1 MPQSTACNLLQS
13 KKHGACGLNYY
24 MCVHLPHHRV
34 TKKTLSLTL
43 KQLTL
48 FDVHF
53 TVKEL
58 SAYWSQKKRA
68 LHLQMWMSLLA
79 KEDEDENFLL
89 LEIQH
94 VKFPSP
100 CAQSLALSVP
110 CLSRSVP
117 QQEVPYQF
125 VAPVA
130 PSVQP
135 SPVQCLHSAVPITH
149 PSLHSFSHRA
159 LRHPNL
165 IAAALWMYT
174 LPINPAWL

>member
-1 MPQSTACNLLQS
+1 
-13 KKHGACGLNYY
+13 
-24 MCVHLPHHRV
+24 V

-48 FDVHF
+48 FEKDVHF

-117 QQEVPYQF
+117 QQEVPEYPVHGHHVTQFSLINPAEAKHTRHISPYQF

-159 LRHPNL
+159 PRHPNL
-165 IAAALWMYT
+165 IAAALWMYI

>member
-1 MPQSTACNLLQS
+1 
-13 KKHGACGLNYY
+13 
-24 MCVHLPHHRV
+24 V

-48 FDVHF
+48 FEKDVHF

-117 QQEVPYQF
+117 QQEVPEYPVHGHHVTQF
-125 VAPVA
+125 
-130 PSVQP
+130 
-135 SPVQCLHSAVPITH
+135 
-149 PSLHSFSHRA
+149 SL
-159 LRHPNL
+159 
-165 IAAALWMYT
+165 
-174 LPINPAWL
+174 INPAEAKHTHFTDISHLINLLLLLCLKCSLHLFSVYIPLCPSPIHPFIHLVTEV